1 MIKYPWKRLSNDCA
15 TGGLVKI
22 IETPNV
28 KRKWIKEKMR
38 RLLPL
43 YEMTVSILSDT
54 SLWPFIKHHITHS
67 ISVSYISIRLA
78 LALAIHSLG

>member
-1 MIKYPWKRLSNDCA
+1 MCMIKYPWKRLSNDCA

-28 KRKWIKEKMR
+28 KQKQIKEKMR

-54 SLWPFIKHHITHS
+54 SSWPFVKNHIAHS
-67 ISVSYISIRLA
+67 INVSC
-78 LALAIHSLG
+78 